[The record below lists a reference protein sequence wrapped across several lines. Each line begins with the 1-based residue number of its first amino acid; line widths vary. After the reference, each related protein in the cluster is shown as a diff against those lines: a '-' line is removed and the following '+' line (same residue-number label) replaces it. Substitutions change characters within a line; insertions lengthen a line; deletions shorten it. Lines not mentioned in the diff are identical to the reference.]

1 MGMNLMNSD
10 QNANSVTS
18 LEEGM
23 ARIAAKLLRL
33 QEEISAVQAERVE
46 MENKITDAQS
56 RIHKI
61 LNRLPKPEDT
71 RQMNLLDG
79 SGGDT
84 TGENV

>member
-10 QNANSVTS
+10 QNANSVAS

-23 ARIAAKLLRL
+23 ARIAAKLVRL
-33 QEEISAVQAERVE
+33 QDEISAIQAERVE

-79 SGGDT
+79 SGGNT
-84 TGENV
+84 SGENA

>member
-10 QNANSVTS
+10 QNANSISS

-23 ARIAAKLLRL
+23 TRIAAKLVRL
-33 QEEISAVQAERVE
+33 QDEISAIQAERVE

-84 TGENV
+84 LGENV

>member
-23 ARIAAKLLRL
+23 ARVAAKLVRL
-33 QEEISAVQAERVE
+33 QDEISAIQAERIE
-46 MENKITDAQS
+46 MESKIADAQS
-56 RIHKI
+56 RIQKI

-79 SGGDT
+79 SGGNLS
-84 TGENV
+84 GENL

>member
-23 ARIAAKLLRL
+23 ARVAAKLVRL
-33 QEEISAVQAERVE
+33 QDEISAIQAERIE
-46 MENKITDAQS
+46 MENKIADAQS
-56 RIHKI
+56 RIQKI

-79 SGGDT
+79 SGGNLS
-84 TGENV
+84 GENL